1 MREDSTMR
9 LSAVG
14 LIVTFGI
21 GLLVAPLV
29 ATAQQPGHVSRIGVL
44 SAFSPPAE
52 PDGQQRSSIWDLWA
66 TFWQGM
72 RELGWREGQN
82 IVVEYRWAERRF
94 ARLPALATE
103 LVQRKVDVIL
113 VGDGAAIVAAKK
125 ATSTIPIVM
134 MSSLDA
140 VEQGFVASLAHPG
153 GNVTGL
159 TTTNSDLNPKRLEL
173 LKETVPGSSRI
184 AVLACKIPG
193 SDSLDGQGG
202 EAMQVTARAL
212 GVQLQRLEVREP
224 DDYEGAFAAAISEHA
239 EAMFVAQCYFNLFNP
254 QRIVV
259 LAAKYR
265 LPAIYSWRGWVQGGG
280 LMSYGP
286 SLPDLARR
294 AATYVDKILKGAKP
308 TDLPVEQPMKFEL
321 VINLKTAQALGLTIP
336 PTLLMLADE
345 VIR

>member
-9 LSAVG
+9 LSAVR

-21 GLLVAPLV
+21 GLLVTPLV
-29 ATAQQPGHVSRIGVL
+29 TTAQQPGHVSRIGVL

-52 PDGQQRSSIWDLWA
+52 PDGQQRSSIWDIWGP
-66 TFWQGM
+66 FWQGM
-72 RELGWREGQN
+72 RELGWMEGQN

-103 LVQRKVDVIL
+103 LVQRKVDIIL

-193 SDSLDGQGG
+193 SDSLDGQGW

-224 DDYEGAFAAAISEHA
+224 DDYERAFAAAVSERA
-239 EAMFVAQCYFNLFNP
+239 EAMVVFQCYFNVGNQ
-254 QRIVV
+254 QRIVD
-259 LAAKYR
+259 LAAKHR
-265 LPAIYSWRGWVQGGG
+265 LPAIYYGRWWVQAGG

-286 SLPDLARR
+286 SGPDMARH
-294 AATYVDKILKGAKP
+294 AVTYVDKILTGAKP
-308 TDLPVEQPMKFEL
+308 ADLPVEQLMKFDL
-321 VINLKTAQALGLTIP
+321 AINLKTAQALGLTIP
-336 PTLLMLADE
+336 PTLLFLADE
-345 VIR
+345 VMR